1 METAQKRVVN
11 GVIKM
16 GNALQFDKNGNVI
29 VPGPVK
35 ADKEE
40 EKRSIIFKRIQV
52 RQNNPAIAQLK
63 ITLPY
68 DIPSAKEIKNTF
80 EMLANRF
87 QSVGTSMRQI
97 DSRNFVFEARE
108 TWLMYSFLQTLEKE
122 LEDMFRGDIKI
133 FKRGYWPKFDN

>member
-1 METAQKRVVN
+1 
-11 GVIKM
+11 M
-16 GNALQFDKNGNVI
+16 GNNGIEFDKDGKI
-29 VPGPVK
+29 IIPKQVK
-35 ADKEE
+35 VDKEE

-68 DIPSAKEIKNTF
+68 EVPSAKEIKNTF

-87 QSVGTSMRQI
+87 QSVETSMRQI

-122 LEDMFRGDIKI
+122 LEDMFKGNIKI

>member
-1 METAQKRVVN
+1 MGTVRKKVVS
-11 GVIKM
+11 GVM
-16 GNALQFDKNGNVI
+16 GNNGIEFDKDGKI
-29 VPGPVK
+29 IIPKQVK
-35 ADKEE
+35 VDKEE

-68 DIPSAKEIKNTF
+68 EVPSAKEIKNTF

-87 QSVGTSMRQI
+87 QSVETSMRQI

-122 LEDMFRGDIKI
+122 LEDMFKGNIKI